1 MEKIKDI
8 NREIFYY
15 LHKVMCISINFNETI
30 ESFNGCGREKM
41 VESFE

>member
-8 NREIFYY
+8 NHQIFDY
-15 LHKVMCISINFNETI
+15 LHKVMYMFINSNNI

>member
-8 NREIFYY
+8 NHQIFDY
-15 LHKVMCISINFNETI
+15 LHKVMYMFINYNENI